1 MRALAAHNTAGEIS
15 SLVIAPP
22 DGPPV
27 AAMLES
33 DQQVTVVDVPDDIIN
48 LIRES
53 GDELQV
59 LETLKAYRVELEG
72 EARLVRQEEAS

>member
-1 MRALAAHNTAGEIS
+1 
-15 SLVIAPP
+15 
-22 DGPPV
+22 
-27 AAMLES
+27 MLES

-72 EARLVRQEEAS
+72 EARLVRQREAS

>member
-1 MRALAAHNTAGEIS
+1 M
-15 SLVIAPP
+15 VIGPP

-72 EARLVRQEEAS
+72 EARLVRQREAS